1 MHPIRISFVAA
12 AAACSTAC
20 GAAPPPDPLP
30 AHLARVP
37 IDAESVGQIDVA
49 KVIDIEEVDAWIG
62 RMAGAL
68 GRPADPCLLDAVRR
82 TTHVTVADFR
92 TASGRSSEEGA
103 IVAGDLRA
111 RDLGT
116 CLAAAIP
123 WATEAGPM
131 TVSGDGRR
139 VTLGDPDAP
148 LAFADLPDGPGVVVG
163 SEEGVEMLLADRP
176 PEASFAAQPLLGRLR
191 SLTGGGDFE
200 IFLAPRHGEG
210 LFDLP
215 LAGAGLALRR
225 GAPDRYTAILLAASA
240 VEARMLSMGVGAMIG
255 LVAER
260 AADMVAG
267 LDEGGEDPAPAWLLE
282 SAPKLRAV
290 AVAAAAAAVEA
301 EGDAVRVTI
310 ELDPAAVSPTSFIG
324 LAGAWLWAGT
334 ARRGVPEPP
343 GNPVIP

>member
-1 MHPIRISFVAA
+1 MHPIRISLVAA

-20 GAAPPPDPLP
+20 GAAGPPDPLP

-49 KVIDIEEVDAWIG
+49 KVVDIEEVDAWIG
-62 RMAGAL
+62 RLVGAF
-68 GRPADPCLLDAVRR
+68 GYPADPCLLDAIRR

-92 TASGRSSEEGA
+92 AASGRSEDGA

-116 CLAAAIP
+116 CIAVAFP

-131 TVSGDGRR
+131 TVTLDGRR
-139 VTLGDPDAP
+139 VTFGDPDDL
-148 LAFADLPDGPGVVVG
+148 LAVADLPDGSGVVVG
-163 SEEGVEMLLADRP
+163 SEDGVEMLLADRP
-176 PEASFAAQPLLGRLR
+176 PEASFAAQPLLGRIR
-191 SLTGGGDFE
+191 SLTGGGDLE

-225 GAPDRYTAILLAASA
+225 AAPDRYTAILIAASA
-240 VEARMLSMGVGAMIG
+240 AEARMLSMGVGAMIR

-310 ELDPAAVSPTSFIG
+310 ELDPAVVSPTSLIG
-324 LAGAWLWAGT
+324 LAGAWLFVSE
-334 ARRGVPEPP
+334 ARAARPAAHTERK
-343 GNPVIP
+343 